1 MRKLDDAKK
10 RKKFPLWLSEGE
22 RLLLEAKA
30 EEYQYKY
37 LADYIRD
44 AAIYE
49 SLIKVNLE
57 GSEDLISCYQKY
69 ISEVKKYTKIN
80 INETPEIKP
89 TKNPIVLEIYNR
101 NMEKYIDYIDFIENT
116 LTERLDTQIA
126 YNEIQKI
133 RTKYYGSSNNQVNIN
148 NQ

>member
-1 MRKLDDAKK
+1 MRKLDDEKK
-10 RKKFPLWLSEGE
+10 KKKFPLWLSEGE

-69 ISEVKKYTKIN
+69 ISEVKKYTKEVRRILRYGTTLN
-80 INETPEIKP
+80 AEEKELLQNSLFAVYSQMKSLKGTTEEKLDYEVIEEIA
-89 TKNPIVLEIYNR
+89 KNR
-101 NMEKYIDYIDFIENT
+101 IE
-116 LTERLDTQIA
+116 D
-126 YNEIQKI
+126 
-133 RTKYYGSSNNQVNIN
+133 KYYKN
-148 NQ
+148 

>member
-49 SLIKVNLE
+49 SLIKVNFE

-69 ISEVKKYTKIN
+69 ISEVKKYTKEVRRILRYGTTLN
-80 INETPEIKP
+80 AEEKELLQNSLFAVYSQMKSLKGTTEEKLDYEVIEEIA
-89 TKNPIVLEIYNR
+89 KNR
-101 NMEKYIDYIDFIENT
+101 IE
-116 LTERLDTQIA
+116 D
-126 YNEIQKI
+126 
-133 RTKYYGSSNNQVNIN
+133 KYYKN
-148 NQ
+148 

>member
-30 EEYQYKY
+30 GEYQYKY

-69 ISEVKKYTKIN
+69 ISEVKKYTKEVRRILRYGTTLN
-80 INETPEIKP
+80 AEEKELLQNSLFAVYSQMKSLKGTTEEKLDYEVIEEIA
-89 TKNPIVLEIYNR
+89 KNR
-101 NMEKYIDYIDFIENT
+101 IE
-116 LTERLDTQIA
+116 D
-126 YNEIQKI
+126 
-133 RTKYYGSSNNQVNIN
+133 KYYKN
-148 NQ
+148 